1 MLEGVESDKT
11 TENVLSHNL
20 KTKLIRKEDEG
31 SKQWEAE
38 HRRAP

>member
-20 KTKLIRKEDEG
+20 KTKLIRKDEG